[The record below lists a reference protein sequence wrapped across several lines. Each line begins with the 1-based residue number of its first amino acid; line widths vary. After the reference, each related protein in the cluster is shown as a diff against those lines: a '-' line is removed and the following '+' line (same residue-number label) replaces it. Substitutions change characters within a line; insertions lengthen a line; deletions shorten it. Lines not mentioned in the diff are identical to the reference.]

1 MCNNN
6 PLETLMAFAICVG
19 VGVMGG
25 VMGTL
30 SVQWYKKS
38 LIGK

>member
-1 MCNNN
+1 MGNNN
-6 PLETLMAFAICVG
+6 PLETLMAFVICVG
-19 VGVMGG
+19 VGVLGA
-25 VMGTL
+25 L